1 MGKVTVYKVQLY
13 DALDDAPL
21 ISTRMAT
28 LKGANMMGGV
38 IVEGSGIDIDGSQ
51 LEPGAQWTPRNFSP
65 SSRIE
70 GQKKAHLKQARG
82 IALRSTPTSSSGGRS

>member
-1 MGKVTVYKVQLY
+1 MGMVTIYKINLC

-28 LKGANMMGGV
+28 LMGAHIMGGA
-38 IVEGSGIDIDGSQ
+38 IVEGSGIDIEGSQ
-51 LEPGAQWTPRNFSP
+51 LAPGAQWTPPNFSP

-70 GQKKAHLKQARG
+70 GQRKARFKRARVV
-82 IALRSTPTSSSGGRS
+82 APRSPPTSPNG

>member
-1 MGKVTVYKVQLY
+1 MGKVTVYKVKLY
-13 DALDDAPL
+13 DARDEAPL

-28 LKGANMMGGV
+28 LKGAHIMGGA

-51 LEPGAQWTPRNFSP
+51 LEPGAQWTPHNFSP

-70 GQKKAHLKQARG
+70 NQKKAHLKQASVV
-82 IALRSTPTSSSGGRS
+82 AHRSTPKSSSG